1 MTMSNQGSKFFGER
15 AMKRFLI
22 CVILAVVLMANAAQA
37 ARGKLY
43 ASGSLTF
50 GVLAKALD
58 VQSDIG
64 IDTGLGLIVALGYDM
79 NKFRFEGEITL
90 RNYSFDE
97 IEVDGVGTVSVDGD
111 FFSLSY
117 MVNGYYDFKVR
128 RSPHRPYVGLGIG
141 VTHVDVDLKGL
152 HSEGS
157 TEMAYQVMAGISFR
171 YSRNVFLRAGY
182 RLFGYTDNDGIV
194 VHELNIGAGFMF

>member
-1 MTMSNQGSKFFGER
+1 
-15 AMKRFLI
+15 MKRFLI
-22 CVILAVVLMANAAQA
+22 FAILAAALMANAAQA

-64 IDTGLGLIVALGYDM
+64 IDSGLGLIVALGYDM
-79 NKFRFEGEITL
+79 NKFRFEGEISL

-97 IEVDGVGTVSVDGD
+97 IEIDGVGTTSVDGD

-128 RSPHRPYVGLGIG
+128 RSPHRPYVGLGFG
-141 VTHVDVDLKGL
+141 VTHVDMDLGL
-152 HSEGS
+152 FSTGS
-157 TEMAYQVMAGISFR
+157 TEMAYQAMAGISFR
-171 YSRNVFLRAGY
+171 YSRNMFLRTGY
-182 RLFGYTDNDGIV
+182 RFFGYTDNDGIV
-194 VHELNIGAGFMF
+194 IHELNIGVGFMF